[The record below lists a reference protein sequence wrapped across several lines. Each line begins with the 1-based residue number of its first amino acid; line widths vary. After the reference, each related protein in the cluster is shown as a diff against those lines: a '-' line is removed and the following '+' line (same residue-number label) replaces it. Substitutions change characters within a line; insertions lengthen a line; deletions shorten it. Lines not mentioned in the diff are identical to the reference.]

1 MVAPAAALGFLMFCV
16 GINTKV
22 EQFQQVA
29 REPQV
34 SRCSPVYCAARWSQ
48 QRRAALFHAVIL
60 RGC

>member
-1 MVAPAAALGFLMFCV
+1 MRSALGFLMFCV

-34 SRCSPVYCAARWSQ
+34 SNCLLGDTG
-48 QRRAALFHAVIL
+48 RRV
-60 RGC
+60 